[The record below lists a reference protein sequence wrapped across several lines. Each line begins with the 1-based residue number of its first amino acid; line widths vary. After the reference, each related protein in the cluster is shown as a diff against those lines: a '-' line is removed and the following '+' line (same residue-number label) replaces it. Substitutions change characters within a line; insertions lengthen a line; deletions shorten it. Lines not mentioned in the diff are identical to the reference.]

1 MNLQIKSMFPK
12 LVAGQNLIQL
22 SNGTFYIGSSRSGH
36 NFFENEQFR
45 FLQYCNGS
53 HDLLQISKIIGSDI
67 KVLSHY
73 LAIGVK
79 NKYLQIL
86 NPLTETP
93 LEKGAVGNFGNR
105 LGSKADKNLTRR
117 EIEADFISAQGAD
130 GLQTLNARANKEIL
144 IFGSNKFAFA
154 LLAALYASGFNNSS
168 VIGSFGKDGGQITAD
183 DISGGVIAPSDV
195 GSTLNQLSKRIS
207 REHQL
212 IHKPAQDLSAINQS
226 SNKAPSLIIAM
237 QPVPADYQQRWL
249 SESTPHLVIGPI
261 IDYQIDIGP
270 LILPGQTP
278 CLRCIDLAAI
288 SNAIAPEIA
297 TLKYLNQLDSLP
309 AAVLSLV
316 VGYTCLAAASYLD
329 QVGPTSNLLTAS
341 ALRVNLSQI
350 CKQSH
355 IFWQG
360 NSMCGCGADLGEY
373 AGVKK

>member
-1 MNLQIKSMFPK
+1 MNLQIKSVYPK
-12 LVAGQNLIQL
+12 LASGQNLIQL
-22 SNGTFYIGSSRSGH
+22 SNGSFYIGSSRSGH

-45 FLQYCNGS
+45 FLQYCNGT

-67 KVLSHY
+67 KVLSNY
-73 LAIGVK
+73 LAIGIN

-86 NPLTETP
+86 KPTEASS
-93 LEKGAVGNFGNR
+93 EKGAVGNFGN
-105 LGSKADKNLTRR
+105 GMASKKTKNLTRR
-117 EIEADFISAQGAD
+117 EIEADFIGAQGGD
-130 GLQTLNARANKEIL
+130 GSQILNARASQEIL

-154 LLAALYASGFNNSS
+154 LLAALHASGFNQAL

-183 DISGGVIAPSDV
+183 DLSGGVITPSDV
-195 GSTLNQLSKRIS
+195 GSTLSQLGKRIS

-212 IHKPAQDLSAINQS
+212 IYKATRDISALNQS
-226 SNKAPSLIIAM
+226 GNKAPALIIAM

-261 IDYQIDIGP
+261 IDNHIDIGP
-270 LILPGQTP
+270 LILPGKSP
-278 CLRCIDLAAI
+278 CLRCIDLSAI

-297 TLKYLNQLDSLP
+297 TLKYLNQLDCLP
-309 AAVLSLV
+309 AAVLALV
-316 VGYTCLAAASYLD
+316 VGYTCLAAANFLD
-329 QVGPTSNLLTAS
+329 QVGPESNSLIAS
-341 ALRVNLSQI
+341 ALRVNLTQI